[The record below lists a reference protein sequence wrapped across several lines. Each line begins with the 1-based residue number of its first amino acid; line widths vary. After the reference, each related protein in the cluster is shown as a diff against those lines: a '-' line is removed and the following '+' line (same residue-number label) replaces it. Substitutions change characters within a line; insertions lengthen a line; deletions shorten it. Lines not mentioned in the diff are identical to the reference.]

1 MATPDLK
8 PVSDDFKRYV
18 AGGLRRRAEVA
29 TEHQHHDDAEELL
42 ERAVW
47 LERLIREPA

>member
-1 MATPDLK
+1 MNLDPEA
-8 PVSDDFKRYV
+8 VSDDFKRFV
-18 AGGLRRRAEVA
+18 SGGLRRRAEVA
-29 TEHQHHDDAEELL
+29 TEHQQHDDAEELL